1 MPEEFS
7 EFVLLDATTV
17 MSEQQPEQELWPHDM
32 NIIHVHLTLT
42 MKLSALALALVTAP
56 IVGTAAQHVVA
67 LGGGGGGSTIKYK
80 KMIRGANDLA
90 TKATT
95 AGPLRPPAL
104 PLLNAAGDDDS
115 DLVEL
120 MKMCMSLSPSG
131 QSSCNAN
138 ESCSW
143 CLSGAVPSACY
154 PTSMTF
160 KLPAGVFQCDKD
172 AEAVAEETPTSSA
185 VDSKKVQ
192 TFNLKESIT
201 LTLSSSE
208 VDKDFCDASSP
219 LSLAGYMNGELNER
233 FVMLNS
239 DAIFRTHYLHNSDTA
254 VT

>member
-1 MPEEFS
+1 M
-7 EFVLLDATTV
+7 V
-17 MSEQQPEQELWPHDM
+17 PHFI
-32 NIIHVHLTLT
+32 NLTLT
-42 MKLSALALALVTAP
+42 MKLSALALALASAP

-67 LGGGGGGSTIKYK
+67 LGGGGPTIKYK
-80 KMIRGANDLA
+80 KMIRGANDLVTTA
-90 TKATT
+90 TA

-104 PLLNAAGDDDS
+104 PLLNADDDS

-120 MKMCMSLSPSG
+120 MKMCMSLSPCG

-154 PTSMTF
+154 PALMTS
-160 KLPAGVFQCDKD
+160 KLPAGVFQCDKE
-172 AEAVAEETPTSSA
+172 AEEAAEETLTASA

-219 LSLAGYMNGELNER
+219 LSLAGYMNGEFE
-233 FVMLNS
+233 
-239 DAIFRTHYLHNSDTA
+239 
-254 VT
+254 